1 MSDGRAWPA
10 YSGSL
15 SLHTGETET
24 LLHRVISRYHRV
36 PHYPFR
42 VMDCASTYRII
53 GINLELHKLVNS
65 TDLFIQ
71 FQKVDQGS
79 SSLGNHWSGY
89 KLLRSVGRGTWLGN
103 HSHCQSNQERKCL
116 IVVFEFFWPQWCCL
130 VWLGIVFLV
139 GLGITWWYCLS
150 RYCLLTVEWCLGVSS
165 TRTPLHLLLKH
176 SNAQTLTALWCGID
190 CTVTY
195 HKYQHEI

>member
-1 MSDGRAWPA
+1 MRHPLDTIGTKAIPSKILSEAGLPLTDERWQGVAA

-89 KLLRSVGRGTWLGN
+89 KLLRSVGRGT
-103 HSHCQSNQERKCL
+103 
-116 IVVFEFFWPQWCCL
+116 
-130 VWLGIVFLV
+130 
-139 GLGITWWYCLS
+139 
-150 RYCLLTVEWCLGVSS
+150 
-165 TRTPLHLLLKH
+165 
-176 SNAQTLTALWCGID
+176 
-190 CTVTY
+190 
-195 HKYQHEI
+195 